1 MYKTRVIHHDFK
13 CGGYTDLRP
22 VDSNDLSVWAEVLK
36 LPDTSAE
43 LVAKGKPV
51 LVQTAVV
58 SGTKYKFAFK
68 DGSTVI
74 VWRTWRKDISIVEH

>member
-22 VDSNDLSVWAEVLK
+22 VEPNDLGVWAEVLK
-36 LPDTSAE
+36 LPNTSAE
-43 LVAKGKPV
+43 LVAKGNPV